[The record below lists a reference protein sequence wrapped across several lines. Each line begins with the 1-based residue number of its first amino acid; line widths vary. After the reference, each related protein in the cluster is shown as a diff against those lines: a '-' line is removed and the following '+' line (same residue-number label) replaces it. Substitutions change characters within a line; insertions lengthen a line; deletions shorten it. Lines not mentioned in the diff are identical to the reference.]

1 MSRLTALALAACC
14 LVGMGTAQV
23 WLHAVH
29 AADPTF
35 GVIRA
40 PTLEQAKQQ
49 TFETLTALKADAAV
63 LQKVEPLWNPLD
75 DRALL
80 DRVAGSFAAA
90 DPRVAELL
98 SSVRSPSSPGTVPE
112 LLKDNGL
119 PVFFRANVGLAYA
132 RHLVNRRVNEEALEI
147 LRSVRPEQV
156 VDPAAYYFYKAVA
169 ENRLLLKEEGLQSLD
184 RLSKTVADVPERYL
198 VLADLMRR
206 EMQTW
211 KDKDLGYVARR
222 MEEVESRLDNA
233 RGGPKTQAKQKE
245 IIDLL
250 DKQIEELEA
259 QCQAMCASS
268 SSANRSSSPLPDSRI
283 MGGAGPGNVDKKK
296 LLKTLEVWGKLPE
309 KEKVKALEAI
319 KRDLPPYYQ
328 EAIEGYLKELA
339 RGAQK

>member
-1 MSRLTALALAACC
+1 MSRLTASALAAC
-14 LVGMGTAQV
+14 LTLWFGLADAWLGTARS
-23 WLHAVH
+23 
-29 AADPTF
+29 ADPKF

-40 PTLEQAKQQ
+40 PSLEQAKQQ
-49 TFETLTALKADAAV
+49 TFETLNALRADASV
-63 LQKVEPLWNPLD
+63 LQKVEPLWNPAD
-75 DRALL
+75 DRSLL
-80 DRVAGSFAAA
+80 DRVAESFSTA
-90 DPRVAELL
+90 DPRVAELF
-98 SSVRSPSSPGTVPE
+98 SAVRSPSSPGTVPE
-112 LLKDNGL
+112 FLKDPGL

-169 ENRLLLKEEGLQSLD
+169 ENRLLLKEEGLQSLE
-184 RLSKTVADVPERYL
+184 RLLNTVADVPERYK
-198 VLADLMRR
+198 VMADLMRR
-206 EMQTW
+206 EMQNW

-222 MEEVESRLDNA
+222 MEEVEGRLENA

-250 DKQIEELEA
+250 DKQIEELES
-259 QCQAMCASS
+259 QCQAMAAGSGGT
-268 SSANRSSSPLPDSRI
+268 NRSSSPLPDSRI